1 MRDYNDLVD
10 DVVSVLV
17 HWYRGSLDESH
28 NAGKPTLNPRE
39 YISEESGFL
48 DKLISNRLDSE
59 DNAKCVIVEHLL
71 NPWGVLKGYSPDYD
85 GVDGITRFRNDC
97 VEAFCRKANYQY
109 EHRLD

>member
-10 DVVSVLV
+10 SVVSVLE
-17 HWYRGSLDESH
+17 HWYRGSLNTYH

-39 YISEESGFL
+39 YLGYDSEFL

-59 DNAKCVIVEHLL
+59 ENAKCVFVAHLL

-85 GVDGITRFRNDC
+85 GVGGITRFRNDC
-97 VEAFCRKANYQY
+97 VETFCKRASYIY
-109 EHRLD
+109 EHDGR

>member
-10 DVVSVLV
+10 DIVSVLQ
-17 HWYRGSLDESH
+17 HWYQGSLDGCH
-28 NAGKPTLNPRE
+28 NAGTPALNPRE
-39 YISEESGFL
+39 YISDEDGFL
-48 DKLISNRLDSE
+48 DKLISNRLDSAN
-59 DNAKCVIVEHLL
+59 NAKCVIVEHLC

-109 EHRLD
+109 EHRRD